1 MTTLVFDHH
10 MIYYFPLSSL
20 RNWSPHKDAGTNNS
34 SSSILFCSVN
44 TQQMSAFRRKLWE
57 SIGLCA
63 SLPLDIGMNSSIMKL
78 NERNEIA
85 ICVPNFKPLSHVLNH
100 KAYSPT
106 IVEYRYKNP
115 VTHCFNKTKNNYRKT
130 KDENKLKIQNSLKGI

>member
-1 MTTLVFDHH
+1 MFSP
-10 MIYYFPLSSL
+10 FSSL
-20 RNWSPHKDAGTNNS
+20 RNRGTNKDAGTNNP

-44 TQQMSAFRRKLWE
+44 TQQMFAFRRKLCE
-57 SIGLCA
+57 STGLCA

-85 ICVPNFKPLSHVLNH
+85 ICVSNFNLLSHGINH
-100 KAYSPT
+100 KVYSPT

-115 VTHCFNKTKNNYRKT
+115 ITPHCFNKK
-130 KDENKLKIQNSLKGI
+130 KIIETPAKMKID